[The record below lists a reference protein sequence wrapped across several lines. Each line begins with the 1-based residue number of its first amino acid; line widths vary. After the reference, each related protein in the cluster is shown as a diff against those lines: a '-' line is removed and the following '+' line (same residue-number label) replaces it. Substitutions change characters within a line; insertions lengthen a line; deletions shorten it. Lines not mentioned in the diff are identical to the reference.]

1 MTRRLQTTAIV
12 LAAAGLAGGLGGCA
26 QTSKLLS
33 LLHIGRSEQ
42 PKLAIRP
49 LETPVETPQVAAE
62 DRVYGQAKAAIEARD
77 YATALELL
85 QIARQRAPNDGRVL
99 NAMGVVYD
107 KLGRFDLSRR
117 YYQQALALQPNSPA
131 VLANLEY
138 SSKLQAYSTLL
149 RDEPRGAGTA
159 TPSAKTAAAAPPT
172 PAPAFRL
179 AEAPAGAV
187 RIVEPTSLGSP
198 IRIVDASGR
207 ASLAGGV
214 RRHLVANGWSVDAAA
229 AQRVPTNV
237 TLIVYKVE
245 HRRVAE
251 ALAHTLP
258 FQTSLQPC
266 DAGCSGISLVIGANA
281 RLQGRG

>member
-1 MTRRLQTTAIV
+1 MTRRMRKTAV
-12 LAAAGLAGGLGGCA
+12 ALAVAGLAGGLGGCA

-33 LLHIGRSEQ
+33 FLHIGRSEQ

-49 LETPVETPQVAAE
+49 VETPVDTSQIVPE
-62 DRVYGQAKAAIEARD
+62 DRVYNQAKAAIEARD

-85 QIARQRAPNDGRVL
+85 QIARQRAPNDGRLL

-117 YYQQALALQPNSPA
+117 YYEQALALQPNSPT

-149 RDEPRGAGTA
+149 QEEARVATTA
-159 TPSAKTAAAAPPT
+159 TPSPKSVPTPSPT

-187 RIVEPTSLGSP
+187 SIVEPAILGSP
-198 IRIVDASGR
+198 IRLVDASGR

-229 AQRVPTNV
+229 SRQVAANV
-237 TLIVYKVE
+237 TLIVYKVQDL
-245 HRRVAE
+245 RVAE

-258 FQTSLQPC
+258 FRTSLQAC
-266 DAGCSGISLVIGANA
+266 DSGCSGISLVVGANA
-281 RLQGRG
+281 RLRGRG